1 MLTPEQQYAATVLFQ
16 SRPISEVVDL
26 SFSESQW
33 EEVLSDAD
41 APFEVLVAVAQTVI
55 RHSYWTVPDIPWT
68 AALAA
73 RVRGCPIAVK
83 AQCARW
89 EGLRAAFVAS
99 CVL

>member
-16 SRPISEVVDL
+16 SRPISEIVDL

-33 EEVLSDAD
+33 EEVLSDPD
-41 APFEVLVAVAQTVI
+41 APFEVLVAVAKTVV
-55 RHSYWTVPDIPWT
+55 RYTPVYAIPWT

-73 RVRGCPIAVK
+73 RVRGCPQEVK
-83 AQCARW
+83 DQCARW